1 MNWSCLCQN
10 SGKLF
15 MKNYLLLYLGIFI
28 YSFCSIMNKI
38 ASGYEFL
45 SWYFCLF
52 YGCGLLFLMLY
63 AVLWQQILKSFP
75 LTTAYANRSF
85 VMILTMIWGLLL
97 FKEHISLNMLI
108 GAVIIMFGINLV
120 VKADE

>member
-1 MNWSCLCQN
+1 
-10 SGKLF
+10 